1 MATLDNLTEAD
12 IRKVIDTKSL
22 KRARSY
28 VDGVRAAVRNGR
40 TLRAEV
46 GKNRYYNVE
55 IDVLDSGI
63 AAICSCPYTWGG
75 YCKHVGA
82 LLLKW
87 IEQPGSFVVETTAT
101 ATVDAIIETFTVG
114 APKTA
119 VPANKPRWL
128 QRPHAARL
136 QNDDDNLRI
145 WLGEYRVQELR
156 QIARHN
162 GWPLKGTRKDDLI
175 QQIISHITQPGIAL
189 KSLLKL
195 DAEHRRVL
203 DALGLLYPGIRF
215 QTKHAALLAKHWG
228 DLKLHSK
235 IETYIAHL
243 CDTGL
248 VIPGEFDHDYWQ
260 KISFIPRSVL
270 RALPPLLADRIAATT
285 LSDEANNGVIR
296 GQARPFL
303 QRTQQILLLLEQSQ
317 PSLRPPMPRP
327 RLEKFHEF
335 LQEWDYIPEEVRDAQ
350 NKNQFS
356 NYDPQLNAQ
365 LSLTVPPPS
374 PALPDEAIQRLAPLA
389 GDETQLNFIYHLLLQ
404 AKLLQPGSPVTVW
417 RESKEQFLRHD
428 EAGQWA
434 ILARAYF
441 ELVTWSELWLML
453 AERPSIQLKR
463 AQSRYYHP
471 LSPDGMYQI
480 LGGMRG
486 QLLQTLA
493 HLPDGVWFSP
503 QDIADLLSALWP
515 RFDGLAWIPKSY
527 YVDELPGWF
536 LAENGR
542 PLDTANNKADWHKAQ
557 GAFIQHV
564 IQGPLHWLGLADIRS
579 EDGRLTAFRL
589 HGLGD
594 LFFDKVDA
602 VPLGDAAPTQG
613 ATAVSASPA
622 AITIQATTIMVD
634 PTAVSAQVHSYLDS
648 IALLTEARTNR
659 FIYQLSASAVHQAF
673 ENGQTVDELLDG
685 WEKWL
690 TIPLNTPMPRTIK
703 DQLKAWHNAYGQVR
717 LYENVTVIE
726 FGDEYAL
733 AEMKAATS
741 LEKHLVAQISP
752 TLVIIPVSSVE
763 LLVSEL
769 EKAGYTPK
777 QTNKV

>member
-12 IRKVIDTKSL
+12 IKKVVNTKSL
-22 KRARSY
+22 RRARSY
-28 VDGVRAAVRNGR
+28 VDGVRVAVRNGH

-46 GKNRYYNVE
+46 GKSRYYNVE

-82 LLLKW
+82 VLLKW
-87 IEQPGSFVVETTAT
+87 VEQPGSFVVETTA
-101 ATVDAIIETFTVG
+101 VVQSDAIIETFTVNT
-114 APKTA
+114 PKTA
-119 VPANKPRWL
+119 VPVDKPRWL
-128 QRPHAARL
+128 QQTHAAQV
-136 QNDDDNLRI
+136 QNDDDNLRT
-145 WLGEYRVQELR
+145 WLGEYKVPELR

-175 QQIISHITQPGIAL
+175 QQIISHITRPGIAL
-189 KSLLKL
+189 KSLLSL
-195 DAEHRRVL
+195 DTGHRQVL
-203 DALGLLYPGIRF
+203 DALGLLYPGIHF
-215 QTKHAALLAKHWG
+215 QIEHVALLAKQWG
-228 DLKLHSK
+228 NLTLHKK
-235 IETYIAHL
+235 IETYISHL
-243 CDTGL
+243 YDAGL
-248 VIPGEFDHDYWQ
+248 VIPGDFDHHYWE
-260 KISFIPRSVL
+260 KLSFIPPSVL

-285 LSDEANNGVIR
+285 LSDEANSGVML

-303 QRTQQILLLLEQSQ
+303 QRVQQILLLLEQSQ
-317 PSLRPPMPRP
+317 PPLRPPMPRP

-335 LQEWDYIPEEVRDAQ
+335 LREWDYIPTEVRDAQ
-350 NKNQFS
+350 NKNQFNS
-356 NYDPQLNAQ
+356 RDSQ
-365 LSLTVPPPS
+365 LSLTVPLPQ
-374 PALPDEAIQRLAPLA
+374 PALPDETIRRLAPIA

-404 AKLLQPGSPVTVW
+404 AGLLQPGSPVTVW
-417 RESKEQFLRHD
+417 RESKQEFLRRD

-441 ELVTWSELWLML
+441 GLATWSELWLML

-463 AQSRYYHP
+463 AQSRYYRP

-503 QDIADLLSALWP
+503 QDIADLLSTLWP
-515 RFDGLAWIPKSY
+515 RFDGLAWVPQHY
-527 YVDELPGWF
+527 YGDGQPSWF
-536 LAENGR
+536 LAEDSR
-542 PLDTANNKADWHKAQ
+542 RLDTANNKADWHKAQ

-564 IQGPLHWLGLADIRS
+564 IQGPLHWLGLADIS
-579 EDGRLTAFRL
+579 VEYGRLTAFRL

-602 VPLGDAAPTQG
+602 VPLGGAALSKA
-613 ATAVSASPA
+613 ATAVSAPSA
-622 AITIQATTIMVD
+622 AITVRDTTIIVD
-634 PTAVSAQVHSYLDS
+634 PTAVSAQAHSYLDG
-648 IALLTEARTNR
+648 IALLVEAGTSR
-659 FIYQLSASAVHQAF
+659 FIYQLSAAAIHQAF
-673 ENGQTVDELLDG
+673 EDGLTFNEIHNG

-690 TIPLNTPMPRTIK
+690 GIPMPHAIEN
-703 DQLKAWHNAYGQVR
+703 QLTAWHIAYGQVR
-717 LYENVTVIE
+717 LYEDVTVIE
-726 FGDEYAL
+726 FGDTYAL
-733 AEMKAATS
+733 DEMKATTS
-741 LEKHLVAQISP
+741 LEKHLVAEISP
-752 TLVIIPVSSVE
+752 TLVIITAKSVD

-777 QTNKV
+777 QTDKV